1 MLQRM
6 TYSKFRLIDPGSA
19 QGDIDGAPMEPFPL
33 RPASK
38 FRIVT
43 LMNEPAMQ
51 VVLEDWFK
59 DNDIEWVYFVDAFHV
74 VLSGRAEI
82 TYWNP
87 PDWPEAR
94 TIIAEPGMMY
104 LTPRGAHVKW
114 RILSDEPFRHV
125 VLDIPNAGYSEDIV
139 GKLVGVVE

>member
-6 TYSKFRLIDPGSA
+6 VYSKFQLADPA
-19 QGDIDGAPMEPFPL
+19 RAAEFIEQAPMEPFPL
-33 RPASK
+33 KPDSR

-43 LMNEPAMQ
+43 LMNEPACQ

-59 DNDIEWVYFVDAFHV
+59 DNPIEWVYFVDAFHV
-74 VLSGRAEI
+74 VISGRAEI
-82 TYWNP
+82 TYRNP
-87 PDWPEAR
+87 PDWPEER
-94 TIIAEPGMMY
+94 TVIAEPGMMY

-139 GKLVGVVE
+139 GPLVGLIE